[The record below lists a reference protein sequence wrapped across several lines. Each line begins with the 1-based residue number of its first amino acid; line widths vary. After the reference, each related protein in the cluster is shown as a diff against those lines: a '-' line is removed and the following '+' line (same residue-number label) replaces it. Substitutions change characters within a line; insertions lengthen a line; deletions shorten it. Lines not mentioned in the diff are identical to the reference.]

1 MVVFGGKVVG
11 ARTQVEAAVQAEREY
26 EAVFRYGSPITGERE
41 YDAPRVTGAE
51 LLSLIQ
57 EVEEDGGAVYFYGP
71 TVVLYHPD
79 GGVTEVTLS

>member
-1 MVVFGGKVVG
+1 MM
-11 ARTQVEAAVQAEREY
+11 QVEAIRLAVQTERDY
-26 EAVFRYGSPITGERE
+26 EAVFRYGERE
-41 YDAPRVTGAE
+41 YDAPRITGAE